1 MEQPSIAS
9 VVATAAASSSII
21 VENEKVSEETTTP
34 FSNRTSGK
42 RIVKPSFKLKES
54 PMFKQDIS
62 STSSPK
68 MSPGPNKITTEY
80 PNSASDQDSSTLD
93 FVDCAIPEAEK
104 PLIRASKLILNEK
117 LLEKLRKPSQ
127 QVCILQFSNLN
138 SNFQNPGLGIPDP
151 SLIFTSYFKPI
162 SS

>member
-1 MEQPSIAS
+1 MEQPGIGS
-9 VVATAAASSSII
+9 VVAGSSSV

-54 PMFKQDIS
+54 PMFKQDIA

-80 PNSASDQDSSTLD
+80 PNSTSDQDSSTLD

-127 QVCILQFSNLN
+127 QVCILQFLNLN

-151 SLIFTSYFKPI
+151 SLICTSYFKPV

>member
-1 MEQPSIAS
+1 MIGN
-9 VVATAAASSSII
+9 VVATAAASSSRV

-54 PMFKQDIS
+54 PMFKQDIA

-80 PNSASDQDSSTLD
+80 PNSDQDSSTLD

-127 QVCILQFSNLN
+127 HVRVLQFSN
-138 SNFQNPGLGIPDP
+138 FRNPGLGIPDP
-151 SLIFTSYFKPI
+151 SLICTSYFKPV

>member
-1 MEQPSIAS
+1 MEPRIGS
-9 VVATAAASSSII
+9 VVAG
-21 VENEKVSEETTTP
+21 VVGNEASEETSGSP

-80 PNSASDQDSSTLD
+80 PNSTSDQDSSTLD

-127 QVCILQFSNLN
+127 QVCVLQFSNLN

>member
-54 PMFKQDIS
+54 PMFKQDIA

>member
-1 MEQPSIAS
+1 MIGT
-9 VVATAAASSSII
+9 VVATAASSSIV

-80 PNSASDQDSSTLD
+80 PNSTSDQDGSTLD

-127 QVCILQFSNLN
+127 QVCVLQFSNLN

>member
-1 MEQPSIAS
+1 MIGN
-9 VVATAAASSSII
+9 VVATDASSSSIV

-54 PMFKQDIS
+54 PMFKQDIAS
-62 STSSPK
+62 ASSPK

-80 PNSASDQDSSTLD
+80 PNSTSDQDSSTLD

-127 QVCILQFSNLN
+127 QVCVLQL
-138 SNFQNPGLGIPDP
+138 SNF
-151 SLIFTSYFKPI
+151 
-162 SS
+162 

>member
-1 MEQPSIAS
+1 MIGK
-9 VVATAAASSSII
+9 VVATAASSSSIV

-54 PMFKQDIS
+54 PMFKQDIAS
-62 STSSPK
+62 ASSPK

-80 PNSASDQDSSTLD
+80 PNSTSDQDSSTLD

-127 QVCILQFSNLN
+127 QVCVLQL

-151 SLIFTSYFKPI
+151 SLICTSYFKPV